1 MALHCHQGLFH
12 KWQFSATCEPHQSS
26 FVQAISS
33 LLWPGLPFFS
43 EEPQDLEV
51 TAGTLFNLSCGA
63 QGPPEPVLVIWLQD
77 SVPLN
82 SLADLLAETPSVLGV
97 RGESVH
103 AMPGSSAQEW
113 TPFKRQQRPG
123 WGGDCHPGQLRWH
136 LCSTTPSP
144 GLTTRVFLGG

>member
-1 MALHCHQGLFH
+1 MGNYRCVASVNGSEF
-12 KWQFSATCEPHQSS
+12 FSEEAYLQLE
-26 FVQAISS
+26 
-33 LLWPGLPFFS
+33 GLPFFS

-103 AMPGSSAQEW
+103 A
-113 TPFKRQQRPG
+113 TPHSTTARPG
-123 WGGDCHPGQLRWH
+123 LA
-136 LCSTTPSP
+136 
-144 GLTTRVFLGG
+144 TRVLEGVTNYNRSLK